1 MTLSQFENELTI
13 HEHTQAGTLD
23 EFHRAYEAEVDD
35 IRSDFGATHPLRI
48 DGDAVETG
56 ETFTVTNPGDTD
68 QVLGEFAAGDETH
81 VDEAVA
87 AASDAFDEW
96 KETSWEERVAIFR
109 DAADVIQDRKLE
121 ITALMAYENAKTRNE
136 AIAEVDEAID
146 FLRYYSSELERN
158 EGYTA
163 DTHEPTPGQRCV
175 SDLQPYGVFGVVA
188 PFNSV
193 RDHRRNDNRR
203 ADHRK
208 HRSREAG
215 EHHAADGARVLR
227 RALAEA
233 GIPDGVV
240 NLVTGGGRAV
250 GQPMIEHEDVAGFV
264 FTGSREVGLEIQR
277 TFDELGKR
285 GPVVAELGGK
295 NPVIVS
301 DSADVSKAVSGVKFG
316 AFSFS
321 GQKCSA
327 TSRVYVHEDIA
338 DEFTEQLVEE
348 TNDLSIGKPENRE
361 TVVSPLIDDSAIE
374 RYDDICETA
383 AADGTVLT
391 GGSRIDRK
399 PPDRPV
405 RRADRGHG
413 HSARSRARDGRA
425 LPPVRYYPPR
435 LEPRGRDY
443 EGQRQRLRTLCWPL
457 LRGRGRDRHVV
468 RPDRVRDVLREPR
481 AERDDRCARRGPT
494 VRRLEVLRDDREIRG
509 RSVVP
514 PAVHASAESDCGR
527 RRRTALRS
535 PQQPPD
541 RSPPHRETAQHSRLN
556 AEKLSLILLRLENSI
571 PRRKHTPKGSPYLE
585 SSQYRPRPI
594 DNSVLR
600 GAFRVWI
607 FAVW

>member
-1 MTLSQFENELTI
+1 
-13 HEHTQAGTLD
+13 
-23 EFHRAYEAEVDD
+23 
-35 IRSDFGATHPLRI
+35 
-48 DGDAVETG
+48 
-56 ETFTVTNPGDTD
+56 
-68 QVLGEFAAGDETH
+68 
-81 VDEAVA
+81 
-87 AASDAFDEW
+87 
-96 KETSWEERVAIFR
+96 
-109 DAADVIQDRKLE
+109 
-121 ITALMAYENAKTRNE
+121 MAYENAKTRNE

-188 PFNSV
+188 PFNFPFAITVGMTTGALITGNTAVVKPASTTPLTAHAFYDDS
-193 RDHRRNDNRR
+193 RRR
-203 ADHRK
+203 AFR
-208 HRSREAG
+208 
-215 EHHAADGARVLR
+215 
-227 RALAEA
+227 
-233 GIPDGVV
+233 DGVV

-391 GGSRIDRK
+391 GGSRIDRENL
-399 PPDRPV
+399 PT
-405 RRADRGHG
+405 
-413 HSARSRARDGRA
+413 GRY
-425 LPPVRYYPPR
+425 V
-435 LEPRGRDY
+435 E
-443 EGQRQRLRTLCWPL
+443 
-457 LRGRGRDRHVV
+457 
-468 RPDRVRDVLREPR
+468 
-481 AERDDRCARRGPT
+481 PT
-494 VRRLEVLRDDREIRG
+494 VVTDIPHDHALATDEHFLPFVTIHPVSSLEEGITKANDSDYGLCAGLFSEDEDEIDTWFDRIESGMCYVNREQSATTG
-509 RSVVP
+509 ALVEAQPFGGWKYSGTTGKFAGGPWYLQQFMRQQSRTVVGD
-514 PAVHASAESDCGR
+514 VG
-527 RRRTALRS
+527 
-535 PQQPPD
+535 QP
-541 RSPPHRETAQHSRLN
+541 
-556 AEKLSLILLRLENSI
+556 
-571 PRRKHTPKGSPYLE
+571 
-585 SSQYRPRPI
+585 
-594 DNSVLR
+594 
-600 GAFRVWI
+600 
-607 FAVW
+607 